1 MPETLLRPLLAGSID
16 YAGLFPPAALD
27 MATAVRRYAEH
38 HAGPDSWALGR
49 FVVPAARLP
58 ELERQAEALSPRTP
72 AGPWRLSVL
81 LGAAPADELVALGEF
96 NCRHAAPGATA
107 LAADSVE
114 ARADSVAAI
123 DRLLDL
129 VPRGTDA
136 YVELPLDRDPAPLV
150 AALAKRGGRAKARTG
165 GVTPEA
171 FPAPADLLRFLRACT
186 AAGVP
191 FKATAG
197 LHHPLRGEYRL
208 TYAPGSPA
216 GTMFGFLNLFLA
228 AAFLRQGVADADTL
242 RLLEERDPR
251 ALRVESDVI
260 EWRGHQLT
268 RAAIDAAR
276 AGSILSFGS
285 CSFTEPVDE
294 ARHLGW
300 A

>member
-1 MPETLLRPLLAGSID
+1 
-16 YAGLFPPAALD
+16 
-27 MATAVRRYAEH
+27 MASAVRRYAEH
-38 HAGPDSWALGR
+38 HAGLDAWALGR

-58 ELERQAEALSPRTP
+58 ELERHAKALAPHTP

-81 LGAAPADELVALGEF
+81 LGAAPADGLEALGEF
-96 NCRHAAPGATA
+96 NCRHAAVGDPT
-107 LAADSVE
+107 LSADSVE
-114 ARADSVAAI
+114 AKADSVAAI

-129 VPRGTDA
+129 VPAWAHA

-150 AALAKRGGRAKARTG
+150 AALARRGGRAKARTG
-165 GVTPEA
+165 GVTPDA

-186 AAGVP
+186 AADVP

-228 AAFLRQGVADADTL
+228 AAFLRQGLADADTL